1 MNSKTVCSLLEYV
14 LMDSLACLF
23 HGGRFKEDEE
33 FENIQCEV
41 KMFEMTR
48 SFSDLICH
56 ISRRHEQ

>member
-33 FENIQCEV
+33 FKNIQCEV

-48 SFSDLICH
+48 SF
-56 ISRRHEQ
+56 R